1 MLSFCRRLGNWLGEP
16 LIEHTEDERPF
27 RLRRASALLL
37 AIGWAGFA
45 IACMLASMS
54 LQVVTG
60 VVFMAG
66 LMSVHWFDR
75 RDDTRRAPRRGI

>member
-1 MLSFCRRLGNWLGEP
+1 MLTLFRRLSRWLSEP
-16 LIEHTEDERPF
+16 LIEHFADDRPF

-45 IACMLASMS
+45 IACVLSSAS
-54 LQVVTG
+54 LQVATG
-60 VVFMAG
+60 VIFMTG

-75 RDDTRRAPRRGI
+75 RDVARRAPRRGT